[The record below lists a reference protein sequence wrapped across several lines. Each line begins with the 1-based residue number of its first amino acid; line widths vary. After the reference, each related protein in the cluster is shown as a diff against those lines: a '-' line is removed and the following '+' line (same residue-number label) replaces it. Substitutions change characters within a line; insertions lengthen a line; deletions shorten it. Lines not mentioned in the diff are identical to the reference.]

1 MHLPLYQKPNVPR
14 EQGYVFSYS
23 MNIELLSLT
32 QVLQVK
38 KKKIDEQRKQK
49 KLPFIFIETTI
60 HLLLQG
66 I

>member
-1 MHLPLYQKPNVPR
+1 MHLPLYQKPNIPR

-38 KKKIDEQRKQK
+38 KKKK
-49 KLPFIFIETTI
+49 
-60 HLLLQG
+60 
-66 I
+66 